1 MTEEEQN
8 DQGILTTKI
17 LDSPLMILAQLEN
30 MNDEKQ
36 IMKILLPSSEY
47 SEQLCLTKVWVI
59 GNLTWTGVAWMEL
72 DGSGFPYGSS
82 INLYIIY

>member
-1 MTEEEQN
+1 MIGILHCSMTEEEQN

-17 LDSPLMILAQLEN
+17 LDSPLMILAQIEN

-59 GNLTWTGVAWMEL
+59 GNLTWTGVA
-72 DGSGFPYGSS
+72 
-82 INLYIIY
+82 